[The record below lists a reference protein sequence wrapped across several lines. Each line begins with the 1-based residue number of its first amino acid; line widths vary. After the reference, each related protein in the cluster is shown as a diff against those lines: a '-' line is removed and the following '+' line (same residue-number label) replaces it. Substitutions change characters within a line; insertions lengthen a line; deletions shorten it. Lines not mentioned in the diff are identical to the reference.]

1 MKIERL
7 KIAPMPRLI
16 VGALCAV
23 LAFFCLV
30 SPNAALAMPGTITI
44 IKHVV
49 GPPNDPQDFKFNS
62 NASAIGTFLLDD
74 DNDPT
79 LPNTRTFTLP
89 PPPIGFTYQVSEFA
103 TSGWNLTSITC
114 TGGTAN
120 VNLASRTVTIP
131 TLAAGQHI
139 TCTFTNTKILA
150 LCTAYPLMANVFVN
164 PNAGTQFT
172 PTTVNICHGGKVK
185 FINQGLVM
193 HTAKAVNPLN
203 AFPLVSL
210 GAAMNS
216 PGFTSP
222 IPWPGTYHFQV
233 MPNSMQGTIIVH

>member
-1 MKIERL
+1 MKIVRFI
-7 KIAPMPRLI
+7 IAPMPRRI
-16 VGALCAV
+16 FGALCAV
-23 LAFFCLV
+23 LAFCCLV
-30 SPNAALAMPGTITI
+30 SPNAALAAPGTITI

-49 GPPNDPQDFKFNS
+49 GATNDPQDFKFNS

-79 LPNTRTFTLP
+79 LPNTRAFTLP
-89 PPPIGFTYQVSEFA
+89 PPPTGFTYQVTEFA

-120 VNLASRTVTIP
+120 VSLANRTVTIP

-139 TCTFTNTKILA
+139 TCTFTNTKVLA
-150 LCTAYPLMANVFVN
+150 SCTVYPLVANVYVN

-185 FINQGLVM
+185 FINQGLVA
-193 HTAKAVNPLN
+193 HTVKAVNPVNSFLN
-203 AFPLVSL
+203 VSL
-210 GAAMNS
+210 GSPMNS
-216 PGFTSP
+216 AGLTSA
-222 IPWPGTYHFQV
+222 ISSPGTYHFQV
-233 MPNSMQGTIIVH
+233 LPNSMQGTIIVH